1 MWNDSQRSR
10 AGYLKGEIAL
20 AAEDARRSAELDA
33 KIARQREAQPMT
45 RRERNALWMAEN
57 RKPLTK
63 EQRAAATIRLRQAR
77 ARAKLAAKGIN
88 L

>member
-1 MWNDSQRSR
+1 MWNDSGRSSW
-10 AGYLKGEIAL
+10 GPLKGDIQR
-20 AAEDARRSAELDA
+20 AAEDARRSAELTA
-33 KIARQREAQPMT
+33 QIARQREAQPMT

-77 ARAKLAAKGIN
+77 ARAKLAAKGTR